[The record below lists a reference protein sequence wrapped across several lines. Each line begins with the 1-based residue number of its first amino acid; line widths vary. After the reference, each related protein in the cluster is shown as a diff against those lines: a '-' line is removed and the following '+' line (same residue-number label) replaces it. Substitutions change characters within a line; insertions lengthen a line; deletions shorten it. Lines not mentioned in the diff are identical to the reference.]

1 MFHFMTLSAYKIGLY
16 TLNSIS
22 FGGNMKN
29 KSSRRSFLAA
39 GLVLPATAVA
49 STTHFS
55 FPNPQAP
62 KPTANPAGGFSYRVL
77 GKTGLK
83 VTSVGFGCMI
93 TSDQSVVER
102 AADIGIT
109 YFDTARGYQQGNN
122 ERMVGA
128 ALKSKRKNLVLSSKT
143 GAQTKQEALTHLE
156 TSLRELGTDH
166 LDIWYLHGK
175 TRASDLKDEL
185 MEAQAQ
191 AKKEGKIRFAGVSTH
206 GGHAEVIPAMIE
218 KKDHFDV
225 VLASYNF
232 SMEPAITG
240 LLESAAKAGLGIVA
254 MKVMAG
260 GFRRSKPGDKTYD
273 TLKREGAMLAAL
285 KWVLK
290 NPNVHTT
297 IPSITDMEQ
306 LDENMKAM
314 TVPFSSSDEKVLAA
328 QLEYIRPLYCRACGQ
343 CNGTCPRGLPVS
355 DMLRFLSYAE
365 GYGEYGLGRE
375 HFLALP
381 KKVQQVRCDLC
392 PTCAVRCLNGV
403 RVSERLSRAQEIFV

>member
-1 MFHFMTLSAYKIGLY
+1 
-16 TLNSIS
+16 
-22 FGGNMKN
+22 MK
-29 KSSRRSFLAA
+29 KTSSRRSFLAT
-39 GLVLPATAVA
+39 GLVLPATAIA
-49 STTHFS
+49 STS
-55 FPNPQAP
+55 RSALVGSQAAAAP
-62 KPTANPAGGFSYRVL
+62 AAGGLSYRVL

-93 TSDQSVVER
+93 TSDQSVVEK
-102 AADIGIT
+102 AVDLGIT

-128 ALKSKRKNLVLSSKT
+128 ALKSKRNSLVLSSKT
-143 GAQTKQEALTHLE
+143 NSQTKQEALGHLE

-175 TRASDLKDEL
+175 GKAADLKDEL

-218 KKDHFDV
+218 KRDHFDV

-240 LLESAAKAGLGIVA
+240 LLESASKAGLGVVA

-260 GFRRSKPGDKTYD
+260 GFRRAKAGEKIYD

-306 LDENMKAM
+306 LDEDMKAM
-314 TVPFSSSDEKVLAA
+314 AVPFGGADEKVLAA
-328 QLEYIRPLYCRACGQ
+328 QLEHIRPLYCRSCGE
-343 CNGTCPRGLPVS
+343 CSGICPKGLPVS
-355 DMLRFLSYAE
+355 DMLRFLSYAD
-365 GYGEYGLGRE
+365 GYGEYNLGRE
-375 HFLALP
+375 NFLALP
-381 KKVQQVRCDLC
+381 ARVQQVRCDLC
-392 PTCAVRCLNGV
+392 PTCAVRCPNGV
-403 RVSERLSRAQEIFV
+403 RVAERLTRAQEIFV